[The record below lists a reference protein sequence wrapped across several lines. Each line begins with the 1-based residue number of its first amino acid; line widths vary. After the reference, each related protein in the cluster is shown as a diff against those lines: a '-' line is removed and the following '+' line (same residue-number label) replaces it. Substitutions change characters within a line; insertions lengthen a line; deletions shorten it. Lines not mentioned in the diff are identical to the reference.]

1 MEELDTTEQEEYSGQ
16 GKPIQWHPAFFEA
29 IQLELDE
36 YRGVLEFIYDYPLTT
51 GPQRIDVVIIK
62 NTADV
67 PIKKNIAAIFRKVN
81 LVEYKSPDDHVS
93 VKDFYKVYGY
103 ACQYIQLKENK
114 DIAINELTLSFVE
127 SHYPQELIKHLTE
140 QRNFSVEESYPG
152 IYTVRGD
159 IMPIQLIDSRQL
171 SAEENL
177 WLREL
182 DNRLNPQRLQR
193 LTEEAWRLGKDA
205 SIAAYID
212 AIMQANPKSMEEAAK
227 MSESAVTLEEVLYR
241 TGFIAKWEA
250 RGKAEGEA
258 KGKAEGKAEIAR
270 NALAEGAS
278 VEFVQKITGLDL
290 EAIKA
295 MNNCK

>member
-1 MEELDTTEQEEYSGQ
+1 MEELDTTEQEEHSGQ

-36 YRGVLEFIYDYPLTT
+36 YRGVLEFHYDYQLTT

-81 LVEYKSPDDHVS
+81 LVEYKSPDNNVS

-103 ACQYIQLKENK
+103 ACQYIQLIENK
-114 DIAINELTLSFVE
+114 DIAINDLTLSFVE
-127 SHYPQELIKHLTE
+127 SHYPQELIKHLKE
-140 QRNFSVEESYPG
+140 QRNFTVEESHPG
-152 IYTVRGD
+152 IYNVKGD

-182 DNRLNPQRLQR
+182 DNRLTAQQMRK
-193 LTEEAWRLGKDA
+193 LTEEIWRLGSA
-205 SIAAYID
+205 ANIAAYID

-227 MSESAVTLEEVLYR
+227 MSESAVTLEEVLHR
-241 TGFIAKWEA
+241 IGFIEKWEA
-250 RGKAEGEA
+250 RGKAEGVAIGEA
-258 KGKAEGKAEIAR
+258 KGKAEIAR
-270 NALAEGAS
+270 NALSRGLSLEMIRD
-278 VEFVQKITGLDL
+278 ITGLDL
-290 EAIKA
+290 ETIKSL
-295 MNNCK
+295 NVQ